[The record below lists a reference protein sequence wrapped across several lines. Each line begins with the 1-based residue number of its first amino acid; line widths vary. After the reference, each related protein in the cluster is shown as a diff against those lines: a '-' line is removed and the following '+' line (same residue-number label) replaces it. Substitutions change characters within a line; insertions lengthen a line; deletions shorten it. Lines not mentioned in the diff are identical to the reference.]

1 MSDTNFQDLK
11 VFETRVRQLMFD
23 YKSLR
28 EENAALKEKIEKL
41 EADLE
46 ARKQEVLSARKSYEE
61 LKLAKMISIST
72 DDVDE
77 AKQKIARLVREVEKC
92 ISLINV

>member
-28 EENAALKEKIEKL
+28 EQNAVLKERIEEL
-41 EADLE
+41 EAELE
-46 ARKQEVLSARKSYEE
+46 NQKQEVLSARKSYEE
-61 LKLAKMISIST
+61 LKLAKMIGISYG
-72 DDVDE
+72 DLDE
-77 AKQKIARLVREVEKC
+77 AKQKIAKLARDVEKC

>member
-41 EADLE
+41 EADLG